1 MISPRQSFHSARNP
15 LHRRKAR
22 RGPTSRKTRVGFCR
36 SFRTRCRGLP
46 LCLLCC
52 VCSRRIGAGPSWAWV
67 QSPPRA
73 SNQFERALALIPVA
87 CVCGRSSPPLLA
99 TTVTA
104 ASSTMLVWHG
114 PGGGGKARR
123 WARRGWLVA
132 RRGGASARQARGE
145 AAGREWGLERRLGGD
160 MLRPR
165 ALRTAAHARAPLA
178 RFTSSPTP
186 HDPARQVHERRT
198 SAAPPPRRRCA
209 SARSAALPRRS
220 LGARRLP
227 VARVAAGRGGGAAPA
242 LRDRVARGRGGGG
255 LV

>member
-22 RGPTSRKTRVGFCR
+22 HGPTSRKTRVGFCR

-145 AAGREWGLERRLGGD
+145 AAGRGGSGGW
-160 MLRPR
+160 RGGW
-165 ALRTAAHARAPLA
+165 AVTCCGLA
-178 RFTSSPTP
+178 RSGRRPTLAHRSPASPPRQRPTTP
-186 HDPARQVHERRT
+186 LGRCT
-198 SAAPPPRRRCA
+198 SAVRAPRRRRDVGA
-209 SARSAALPRRS
+209 PRR
-220 LGARRLP
+220 ARRP
-227 VARVAAGRGGGAAPA
+227 SPGAA
-242 LRDRVARGRGGGG
+242 
-255 LV
+255 